1 MKGTDVF
8 KKTIEAYLN
17 GIASNDPEFDKKFT
31 SEGKSID
38 DCVTYIL
45 NTVQKSGCNG
55 FTDDEIFGMA
65 LHYYDEEKIEI
76 GKPIDCK
83 VVVNHT
89 IELTEEEKQAARKK
103 ALDEVMAKEM
113 QRLTARQKKPV
124 SGHEVQQ
131 ASLF

>member
-1 MKGTDVF
+1 MKGTDQF
-8 KKTIEAYLN
+8 KATIESYLK
-17 GIASNDPEFDKKFT
+17 GMASKDPEFDKKFK

-65 LHYYDEEKIEI
+65 LHYYDEEKVEI
-76 GKPIDCK
+76 GKPINCN

-89 IELTEEEKQAARKK
+89 IELTEEEKQEARKK
-103 ALDEVMAKEM
+103 ALDEVMANEIK
-113 QRLTARQKKPV
+113 RLTAKPKKAV
-124 SGHEVQQ
+124 SSPEVQQ

>member
-1 MKGTDVF
+1 MKGTDQF
-8 KKTIEAYLN
+8 KATIESYLK
-17 GIASNDPEFDKKFT
+17 GMASKDPEFDKKFK

-65 LHYYDEEKIEI
+65 LHYYDEEKIDI
-76 GKPIDCK
+76 GKPINCN

-89 IELTEEEKQAARKK
+89 IELTEEEKQEARKK
-103 ALDEVMAKEM
+103 ALDEVMANEIK
-113 QRLTARQKKPV
+113 RLTAKPKKAA
-124 SGHEVQQ
+124 SSTEVQQ

>member
-1 MKGTDVF
+1 MKGTDQF
-8 KKTIEAYLN
+8 KATIESYLM
-17 GIASNDPEFDKKFT
+17 GMALKDPEFDKKFK

-65 LHYYDEEKIEI
+65 LHYYDEEKIDI
-76 GKPIDCK
+76 GKPINCN

-89 IELTEEEKQAARKK
+89 IELTEEEKQEARKK
-103 ALDEVMAKEM
+103 ALDEVMANEIK
-113 QRLTARQKKPV
+113 RLTAKPKKAASSTV
-124 SGHEVQQ
+124 VQQ

>member
-8 KKTIEAYLN
+8 KKTIEAFLN
-17 GIASNDPEFDKKFT
+17 GYASKDPEFDKKFR

-83 VVVNHT
+83 VVVNHI

-103 ALDEVMAKEM
+103 ALDEVIEQEKK
-113 QRLTARQKKPV
+113 RLTAKPKKPV
-124 SGHEVQQ
+124 PSQEVQQ